1 MTEPLDPTREA
12 MREATRDATR
22 DATRAAAAPD
32 PPARRATDRPDL
44 PRADEPGDRRTP
56 PFGHVAAATAGAR
69 RLRRRRVALP
79 GSLAVLRDV
88 RSPQLH
94 NRRDV
99 YVYLPPSYG
108 TGGDRRYPVLYMHD
122 GQNLFDP
129 ELSFSGAWRV
139 DLAMQTAAR
148 LGYEA
153 IVVGVANTGG
163 SRLDE
168 YSPYFD
174 ASIGGGGAA
183 DLYVDFLLHTLKPMI
198 DAQFR
203 TRPEVR
209 HTGVLG
215 SSMGGLVSLYAFF
228 REPHAFGACGVMS
241 PALWFARRA
250 ILPFVEAAEV
260 PRGRLWLDVGTGEG
274 ARTVHN
280 VRLLRE
286 LLLRKGFAEG
296 DTLRV
301 MVAAGAA
308 HNEAAWG
315 RRIKKAI
322 PYLLGA

>member
-1 MTEPLDPTREA
+1 V
-12 MREATRDATR
+12 
-22 DATRAAAAPD
+22 
-32 PPARRATDRPDL
+32 TDRPSS
-44 PRADEPGDRRTP
+44 RRTP
-56 PFGHVAAATAGAR
+56 VRSAAAVGAPGAAPH
-69 RLRRRRVALP
+69 RLRRRAVALP

-108 TGGDRRYPVLYMHD
+108 AAGDRRYPVLYMHD

-129 ELSFSGAWRV
+129 ALSFSGAWRV

-148 LGYEA
+148 LGFEA
-153 IVVGVANTGG
+153 VVVGVSNMGG

-168 YSPYFD
+168 YAPFFD
-174 ASIGGGGAA
+174 ESVGGGGAA

-203 TRPEVR
+203 TRPEPAA
-209 HTGVLG
+209 TGILG

-228 REPHAFGACGVMS
+228 REPHAFGACGVLS
-241 PALWFARRA
+241 PALWFGKRA
-250 ILPFVEAAEV
+250 ILPFVEAAE
-260 PRGRLWLDVGTGEG
+260 PAPGRIWLDVGTAEG

-286 LLLRKGFAEG
+286 LLLRKGYVEG
-296 DTLRV
+296 ESLRV
-301 MVAAGAA
+301 MIAAGAA

-322 PYLLGA
+322 PFLLGA

>member
-1 MTEPLDPTREA
+1 MSGHG
-12 MREATRDATR
+12 
-22 DATRAAAAPD
+22 AP
-32 PPARRATDRPDL
+32 
-44 PRADEPGDRRTP
+44 RRTP
-56 PFGHVAAATAGAR
+56 RAGVAAIGPTTASSAAGAR
-69 RLRRRRVALP
+69 RLRRRTVALP

-108 TGGDRRYPVLYMHD
+108 AGGDRRYPVLYMHD

-153 IVVGVANTGG
+153 IVVGVSNTGG
-163 SRLDE
+163 ARLDE

-174 ASIGGGGAA
+174 ESVGGGGGA

-203 TRPEVR
+203 TRPEPAS
-209 HTGVLG
+209 TGILG

-228 REPHAFGACGVMS
+228 REPHAFGACGVLS

-250 ILPFVEAAEV
+250 IFPFIEAAEA
-260 PRGRLWLDVGTGEG
+260 PPGRIWLDVGTNEG
-274 ARTVHN
+274 ARTVQN
-280 VRLLRE
+280 VRMLRE
-286 LLLRKGFAEG
+286 LLLRKGYPEG
-296 DTLRV
+296 ESLRV
-301 MVAAGAA
+301 MIAAGAA
-308 HNEAAWG
+308 HDESAWG

>member
-1 MTEPLDPTREA
+1 MSARTPSRRTPARGTVA
-12 MREATRDATR
+12 VA
-22 DATRAAAAPD
+22 RAAASAAR
-32 PPARRATDRPDL
+32 PA
-44 PRADEPGDRRTP
+44 
-56 PFGHVAAATAGAR
+56 
-69 RLRRRRVALP
+69 RLRRRTVALP

-108 TGGDRRYPVLYMHD
+108 TAGDRRYPVLYMHD

-129 ELSFSGAWRV
+129 ALSFSGAWRV

-148 LGYEA
+148 LGFEA
-153 IVVGVANTGG
+153 IVVGVSNMGG

-168 YSPYFD
+168 YSPFFD
-174 ASIGGGGAA
+174 ESVGGGGAA

-203 TRPEVR
+203 TLPEPAS
-209 HTGVLG
+209 TGILG

-228 REPHAFGACGVMS
+228 RAPHAFGACGVLS
-241 PALWFARRA
+241 PALWFGKRA
-250 ILPFVEAAEV
+250 ILPFVEAAEA
-260 PRGRLWLDVGTGEG
+260 PPGRIWLDVGTNEG
-274 ARTVHN
+274 VRTVMN
-280 VRLLRE
+280 VRLLRD
-286 LLLRKGFAEG
+286 LLVRKGYAEG
-296 DTLRV
+296 ESLRV
-301 MVAAGAA
+301 KIAVGAA

-322 PYLLGA
+322 PFLLGA